1 MALWMVYET
10 HFQRK
15 KKRVFYDDLVSEEN
29 PNDFRSLDKI
39 SVFQP

>member
-15 KKRVFYDDLVSEEN
+15 KMVFYDDLVSEEN
-29 PNDFRSLDKI
+29 PNDFRRLDKT